1 MPDAGGSGE
10 DGFRAEVRAWLAENF
25 PPVLAFRD
33 PIPYVN
39 DGRLAAADPDFVLW
53 RKRLVATGWGAPTW
67 PKAYG
72 GAGLD
77 PAAVPV
83 IAEEMRRIGAFNPI
97 KSYGSMMLAPTL
109 LEFGSEAQKAR
120 HVPPIARGEMRWC
133 QGFSEPGAG
142 SDLASLQTKCVD
154 AGDHWEVTGQKIWTS
169 GADHAD
175 WCFALV
181 RTDTTRKQ
189 GGISFLLIDMKTP
202 GIETRPI
209 TLISGVTHFCEVFFD
224 QVRVPKENLVGG
236 VNGGW
241 TIAKRLM
248 QHERDSLAE
257 GRGEGESLVELA
269 RRHVGVDAEGRI
281 ADADLRGRLVRNAMR
296 AQAFN
301 LTGARKAA
309 EARAGVASNT
319 VSALKNLGAEV
330 AQARAELAVEILGF
344 KALGWDGPGFDADE
358 LEATKAWL
366 HSRAFSIYGGSQEVQ
381 NNITAKLV
389 LGLGDGR

>member
-1 MPDAGGSGE
+1 MPDAGGSSDE
-10 DGFRAEVRAWLAENF
+10 GFRAEVRAWLAENF
-25 PPVLAFRD
+25 PPALAYRD

-53 RKRLVATGWGAPTW
+53 RQRMVETGWGAPTW

-77 PAAVPV
+77 AAAVPV
-83 IAEEMRRIGAFNPI
+83 IAEEMTRIGAFNPI

-120 HVPPIARGEMRWC
+120 HIPPIARGERRWC

-142 SDLASLQTKCVD
+142 SDLAGLQTKCVD

-181 RTDTTRKQ
+181 RTDASRKQ
-189 GGISFLLIDMKTP
+189 GGISFLLIDMKSP
-202 GIETRPI
+202 GIEVRPI
-209 TLISGVTHFCEVFFD
+209 MLISGVSHFCEVFFD
-224 QVRVPKENLVGG
+224 GVKVPKENLVGE
-236 VNGGW
+236 VNQGW

-248 QHERDSLAE
+248 QHERDSLAS
-257 GRGEGESLVELA
+257 GRGEGGDLAELA
-269 RRHVGVDAEGRI
+269 RRYVGLDAEGRI
-281 ADADLRGRLVRNAMR
+281 ADADLRARLIRNAMR
-296 AQAFN
+296 AQAFT

-309 EARAGVASNT
+309 EARAGVGADT
-319 VSALKNLGAEV
+319 VSALKNLGSDV
-330 AQARAELAVEILGF
+330 AQGRAELAVEILGF
-344 KALGWDGPGFDADE
+344 RGLGWDGPGFEEAE
-358 LEATKAWL
+358 LEATRAWL

-381 NNITAKLV
+381 NNITAKQV
-389 LGLGDGR
+389 LGLGAGR